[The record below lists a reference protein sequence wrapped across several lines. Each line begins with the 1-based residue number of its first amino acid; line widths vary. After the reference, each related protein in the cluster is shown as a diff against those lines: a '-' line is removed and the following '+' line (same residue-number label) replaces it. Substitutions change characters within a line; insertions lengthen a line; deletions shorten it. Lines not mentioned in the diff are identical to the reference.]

1 MGNCAAKRANKSYP
15 SSVKVS
21 VPDLCYLNRKSLAFL
36 TVISQ
41 EIKHFNLKRKIKL
54 YPDSAI
60 SWLSDGNLL
69 IAGGSDSTSSLTRRV
84 FLLSPS
90 ESSVRELC
98 DLPVAVKFG
107 HFVKYIK
114 YIYYVGG
121 ISEAEDPYSDA
132 GEEGAPI
139 LRYNTDDN
147 SWEMFRNQDPGQ
159 NISKLLQRN
168 ICYEDEKARASV
180 YSARTQTMSLKD
192 LVNPAAFVYCE
203 RIYLVG
209 GKIYT
214 DGRYQIINTVISF
227 GINIEKFEVREEKG
241 LELPI
246 KLHGAACSIR
256 RNLVCV
262 VGGYLET
269 EMPNL
274 DIFMLDLSDNTVKTL
289 SAEIERPLED
299 HYPVFQEQKGILCF
313 SPPKLL
319 YVLQEKKKTY
329 TFLIPTLTSSV
340 SDITVISKEKEGPS
354 KTYLVDLSLS
364 LSVKNTAETELRT
377 NEVRKNS
384 SQRTSNLTA
393 EINPRMSISSI
404 SSPRIKRIDQKD
416 IIFESILVDDEEDID
431 QSNGESKIWQED
443 GVFCENNHRLC
454 WSRLNSDQKI
464 TPKPLTQCS
473 YCKNLLEDSCW
484 ECKICNF
491 LLCNTCSD
499 WISNSTPVKSR
510 FLRCYSNHCF
520 YRSKDHCEAD
530 EELIFRC
537 CACNRN
543 ASGSK
548 IECRKCKTL
557 LCRGCEVIIAE
568 FPLRPQRP
576 RCSAGHQISWVLIN
590 SSERLESF
598 QCSACKQEYNSI
610 GCFKCGPCAANI
622 CICCM
627 HSQNQSLDKADEEY
641 SKNQYRGRVSK
652 TPIKEIEGFGG
663 SEISE
668 SPRKYKSKTPRQH
681 VKNAQSRESSNSE
694 AKIRPPVVP
703 IDSEISEIH
712 SVRSSPRHGGES
724 LEVQEIFYNNL
735 NKQNKLESE
744 QIDDVLEVNNG
755 EEHGREI
762 EIEMEFD
769 TKVEAGS
776 RVEKSGVEYLE
787 NYQQI
792 EESPRKN
799 KKEKKSK
806 RHEMKLSLQES
817 PLHPEESEV
826 YTEDKKSENTLLAN
840 HASPKGLHSSRVH
853 FKKNSLKSDHSDE
866 NIEYK
871 SPELNI
877 KKREKSNAALKIEES
892 AIEEPMIE
900 DQVIEEQNSEG
911 EIVEEFMKEA
921 SISEEQ
927 MIEEKNSERKMVE
940 EFIIEAPMSE
950 EQLIEESSIQ
960 EPRKR
965 KDKKKKKK
973 RHNKEHDEYDS
984 NFLSQNHEE
993 AKEETFKS
1001 SEASM
1006 ICDDPQNLIAPVI
1019 EESYATEMIKA
1030 LMDKFKWLK
1039 QGNNNESSSGPASEE
1054 ENTEDIL
1061 AFKNQPEFQ
1070 NYSSHEPEIPS
1081 RNDSSSSEYALDLPD
1096 MS

>member
-1 MGNCAAKRANKSYP
+1 M
-15 SSVKVS
+15 
-21 VPDLCYLNRKSLAFL
+21 
-36 TVISQ
+36 
-41 EIKHFNLKRKIKL
+41 
-54 YPDSAI
+54 
-60 SWLSDGNLL
+60 
-69 IAGGSDSTSSLTRRV
+69 
-84 FLLSPS
+84 
-90 ESSVRELC
+90 
-98 DLPVAVKFG
+98 
-107 HFVKYIK
+107 
-114 YIYYVGG
+114 
-121 ISEAEDPYSDA
+121 
-132 GEEGAPI
+132 
-139 LRYNTDDN
+139 
-147 SWEMFRNQDPGQ
+147 
-159 NISKLLQRN
+159 
-168 ICYEDEKARASV
+168 
-180 YSARTQTMSLKD
+180 
-192 LVNPAAFVYCE
+192 
-203 RIYLVG
+203 
-209 GKIYT
+209 
-214 DGRYQIINTVISF
+214 
-227 GINIEKFEVREEKG
+227 
-241 LELPI
+241 
-246 KLHGAACSIR
+246 
-256 RNLVCV
+256 
-262 VGGYLET
+262 
-269 EMPNL
+269 
-274 DIFMLDLSDNTVKTL
+274 
-289 SAEIERPLED
+289 
-299 HYPVFQEQKGILCF
+299 
-313 SPPKLL
+313 
-319 YVLQEKKKTY
+319 
-329 TFLIPTLTSSV
+329 
-340 SDITVISKEKEGPS
+340 
-354 KTYLVDLSLS
+354 
-364 LSVKNTAETELRT
+364 
-377 NEVRKNS
+377 
-384 SQRTSNLTA
+384 
-393 EINPRMSISSI
+393 
-404 SSPRIKRIDQKD
+404 
-416 IIFESILVDDEEDID
+416 
-431 QSNGESKIWQED
+431 
-443 GVFCENNHRLC
+443 
-454 WSRLNSDQKI
+454 
-464 TPKPLTQCS
+464 
-473 YCKNLLEDSCW
+473 
-484 ECKICNF
+484 
-491 LLCNTCSD
+491 
-499 WISNSTPVKSR
+499 
-510 FLRCYSNHCF
+510 
-520 YRSKDHCEAD
+520 
-530 EELIFRC
+530 
-537 CACNRN
+537 
-543 ASGSK
+543 
-548 IECRKCKTL
+548 
-557 LCRGCEVIIAE
+557 
-568 FPLRPQRP
+568 
-576 RCSAGHQISWVLIN
+576 
-590 SSERLESF
+590 
-598 QCSACKQEYNSI
+598 
-610 GCFKCGPCAANI
+610 
-622 CICCM
+622 
-627 HSQNQSLDKADEEY
+627 
-641 SKNQYRGRVSK
+641 
-652 TPIKEIEGFGG
+652 
-663 SEISE
+663 
-668 SPRKYKSKTPRQH
+668 
-681 VKNAQSRESSNSE
+681 KNAQSRESSNSE